1 MEIGYEETQ
10 QALPLYRFLHTFGRN
25 GRAAVGRRRWWR
37 EHNELEGRMKFRV
50 VVGLFLIAWGSPAK
64 SQMRFEQTESRF
76 QNLPASYEAATLF
89 SGDSL
94 KQLVNIH
101 YRVGQNFFIFVRN
114 EAVTSRTEYVA
125 HGELAVELLNDQ
137 KLSVAREIRQ
147 LPLSRSS
154 LPKEGVHPPSIQGVI
169 SFSVPP
175 GNYTVVFDL
184 DDRES
189 GRSFMEKTRKI
200 KVPDPRQPG
209 LQVSDPM
216 LVQSTPSASVVPLF
230 IPTNRNGSSLL
241 GESGGIV
248 AEVLQSSSMDTP
260 VVHWKLHGMLDGI
273 GERIQSFSDSVSS
286 SLNGLLS
293 ILPQQEGISYALK
306 PSGELWKTVFV
317 PLPLQKLEPGLFT
330 LDIEY
335 RCGSLTRQQQQQFHV
350 SWPARPFSLSDQDL
364 AIDALRHIAK
374 ESEIDELLAGG
385 ATKRATTFSR
395 FWRERSRDTTTA
407 YNEVMAEYYYRVDDA
422 LRRFSTSRENDGY
435 KTDRGRIYILYGPPQ
450 KSERSLQ
457 PNSAPTEIW
466 TYERLHRRFIFIDTG
481 KNGNY
486 VLSQSENL

>member
-1 MEIGYEETQ
+1 
-10 QALPLYRFLHTFGRN
+10 
-25 GRAAVGRRRWWR
+25 
-37 EHNELEGRMKFRV
+37 MKLSI
-50 VVGLFLIAWGSPAK
+50 VVGLSLLVWGSPVKA
-64 SQMRFEQTESRF
+64 QMRFEQSESRF
-76 QNLPASYEAATLF
+76 QNLPASYEAVALF
-89 SGDSL
+89 SGDSS

-114 EAVTSRTEYVA
+114 EATTPKAEYVA
-125 HGELAVELLNDQ
+125 HGELVVELLNDQ
-137 KLSVAREIRQ
+137 KVSVAREIRQ
-147 LPLSRSS
+147 LPISRTS
-154 LPKEGVHPPSIQGVI
+154 LPKEGDHPPSIQGVI

-175 GNYTVVFDL
+175 GSYTVVFDL

-189 GRSFMEKTRKI
+189 GRSFMEKTKKI
-200 KVPDPRQPG
+200 KVPDSKQPG
-209 LQVSDPM
+209 LLVSDPM
-216 LVQSTPSASVVPLF
+216 LVQSQASATAPALF
-230 IPTNRNGSSLL
+230 VPTNRNGSSLL

-248 AEVLQSSSMDTP
+248 AEISRPSGADTFA
-260 VVHWKLHGMLDGI
+260 VHWKLHGILDGF
-273 GERIQSFSDSVSS
+273 GERTQSFAGSIYS

-293 ILPQQEGISYALK
+293 IAPQQEGVSYNVVPA
-306 PSGELWKTVFV
+306 GESWKTVFF
-317 PLPLQKLEPGLFT
+317 PLPLQKLEPGMFT

-335 RCGSLTRQQQQQFHV
+335 QCGFIKKQQQHQFHV
-350 SWPARPFSLSDQDL
+350 AWPARPFSLSDQDL

-374 ESEIDELLAGG
+374 DSEIEELLAGG
-385 ATKRATTFSR
+385 ATRRAAAFSR
-395 FWRERSRDTTTA
+395 FWQARSRDTTTA

-466 TYERLHRRFIFIDTG
+466 TYDRLHRRFVFIDTG